1 MTPTTQH
8 PWGTSTSVAVFDKC
22 LLELMSV
29 ADESLIDAKPAGRF
43 RFGRTVRDHLA
54 EREGISMTALYS
66 DNAQADAAVV
76 MARGIL
82 SQGAIEFGRDVVLPD
97 GRTDRT
103 ATTLRIVA
111 TPELPR
117 LSNFICQQHRP
128 DLIYVPRWMDHANGA
143 TGICQV
149 TILANDRDQLRV
161 YERFSRLYGE
171 DAVTPEGSTGF
182 SVRTGNGRFLV
193 LEQTGAEALYGEL
206 PAVLVKE
213 NHPCCISIHIRV
225 ASLSSAVRH
234 VVAGGVQPLART
246 DRVAILPPEFLGNT
260 FLAFEE
266 G

>member
-1 MTPTTQH
+1 
-8 PWGTSTSVAVFDKC
+8 
-22 LLELMSV
+22 MSV
-29 ADESLIDAKPAGRF
+29 ADERLIDVKPAGSF

-66 DNAQADAAVV
+66 DDAEADAAVV
-76 MARGIL
+76 TGRGIP
-82 SQGAIEFGRDVVLPD
+82 SQGGIEFGRDVVLPD

-103 ATTLRIVA
+103 ATTLRILA
-111 TPELPR
+111 APEFPR

-128 DLIYVPRWMDHANGA
+128 DLIYVPRWMEHANGA
-143 TGICQV
+143 AGICQV
-149 TILANDRDQLRV
+149 TILADVRDQPRV
-161 YERFSRLYGE
+161 CKRFCRLYGE
-171 DAVTPEGSTGF
+171 GAVTPEGSTGF

-213 NHPCCISIHIRV
+213 TQPCCISIHVRV

-246 DRVAILPPEFLGNT
+246 DRLAILPPEFLGNT